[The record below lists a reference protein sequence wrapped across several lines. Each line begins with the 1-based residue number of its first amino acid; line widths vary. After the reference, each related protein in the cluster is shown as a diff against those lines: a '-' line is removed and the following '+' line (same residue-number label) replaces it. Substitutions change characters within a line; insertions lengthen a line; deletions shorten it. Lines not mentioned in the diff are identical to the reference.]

1 MNVIERIK
9 RIEEIKA
16 RQKKINESI
25 GISFRCFDC
34 KHRKQ
39 HPDIEEA
46 NKRGAWLPD
55 SCSLN
60 HEIIPSSGSNFMAP
74 VSGFCEDF
82 IR

>member
-16 RQKKINESI
+16 IQKKINGHI
-25 GISFRCFDC
+25 GTSFCCFDC

-39 HPDIEEA
+39 HPNNVEA
-46 NKRGAWLPD
+46 NKRGDWLPD

-60 HEIIPSSGSNFMAP
+60 HERIPSSGSNFMAP
-74 VSGFCEDF
+74 ASGFCEDF
-82 IR
+82 IQ